1 MGASIGEES
10 DAGQN
15 AGGGMS
21 SAQELADQFRNGNL
35 SAVAAEVACD
45 GPTALAVAA
54 LLDAHELDLLR
65 RVLDDHL
72 DGLTGPVQPMRIGG
86 EARGGPVMI
95 PMRGKVS

>member
-1 MGASIGEES
+1 MGSCIGKEG
-10 DAGQN
+10 DAGKD

-21 SAQELADQFRNGNL
+21 SAQELADQIRNGNL
-35 SAVAAEVACD
+35 STVAAEVACD
-45 GPTALAVAA
+45 GPTVLAVAA

-86 EARGGPVMI
+86 EARGGP
-95 PMRGKVS
+95 S

>member
-1 MGASIGEES
+1 
-10 DAGQN
+10 
-15 AGGGMS
+15 MS
-21 SAQELADQFRNGNL
+21 SAQELADQIRNGNL

-72 DGLTGPVQPMRIGG
+72 DGLTRPVQPMRVGG
-86 EARGGPVMI
+86 EARGGPVI
-95 PMRGKVS
+95 PRYSPGQLHGMSGAV